1 MNFGT
6 KWASL
11 SQLLFTLAICF
22 PNGLWIFELLQAFS
36 MHYLVLNMCFLVVS
50 IFWKSKRLTI
60 SSIISCGILVLQLY
74 PFVPINQNNTST
86 SNFKVGVFNVF
97 HENTNYSES
106 ITSII
111 NSECDLIS
119 VLEVSNDWD
128 KALNT
133 SLSKS
138 HPYSVTL
145 PHANC
150 CYGLSVYSRFPIVSD
165 TIIYCEAIPLIKI
178 RIEKGGSPVDI
189 WTLHTLTPAFPNNT
203 TKRNFQMITV
213 ARQIVLNN
221 TPAILVG
228 DLNIVPWAQDFQ
240 SMKTISGMTESRK
253 GFLATYPMDF
263 GIPLIPIDHI
273 LHSKHF
279 STAFCATVVL
289 PGSDHKGLIAGLNW
303 N

>member
-1 MNFGT
+1 MNSVA

-22 PNGLWIFELLQAFS
+22 PFGIWIFELLQAFS
-36 MHYLVLNMCFLVVS
+36 MHYLVLSACFVV
-50 IFWKSKRLTI
+50 FALFLKSKWLTI
-60 SSIISCGILVLQLY
+60 SSVISCVILVLQLF
-74 PFVPINQNNTST
+74 PFLPTIQNNVFT
-86 SNFKVGVFNVF
+86 SNIRVGVFNVF

-111 NSECDLIS
+111 NSKCDLIS

-138 HPYSVTL
+138 HPYSVSL
-145 PHANC
+145 PHTNC

-165 TIIYCEAIPLIKI
+165 TIIYCEAIPVIKI
-178 RIEKGGSPVDI
+178 RVEKSGSPIDV

-203 TKRNFQMITV
+203 TKRNLQMSTV
-213 ARQIVLNN
+213 ARQIALNN

-228 DLNIVPWAQDFQ
+228 DLNIVPWSQDFQ
-240 SMKTISGMTESRK
+240 SMKAISGMTESRH
-253 GFLATYPMDF
+253 GFLATFPMNF

-279 STAFCATVVL
+279 STAFCTTVPL
-289 PGSDHKGLIAGLNW
+289 PGSDHKGLISGLNW